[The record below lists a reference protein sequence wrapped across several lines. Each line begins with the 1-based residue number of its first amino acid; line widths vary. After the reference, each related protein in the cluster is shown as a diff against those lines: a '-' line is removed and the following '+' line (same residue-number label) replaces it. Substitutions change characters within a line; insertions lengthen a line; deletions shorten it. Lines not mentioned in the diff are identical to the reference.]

1 MVVLGPVEFCSLLLR
16 GLSIQGDWRARRSL
30 PGVAVVMF
38 GRVVFALGRRGSRYA
53 CRVRIAG

>member
-1 MVVLGPVEFCSLLLR
+1 MLVSGCAGSGRILQP
-16 GLSIQGDWRARRSL
+16 AA
-30 PGVAVVMF
+30 GVAVVMF